1 MPAFFRPLLALS
13 ALVAGLAAAQ
23 PATVSER
30 RSLVEGQAFALWLE
44 AGSVT
49 VSVRSPVAAAEAPVA
64 DASAAAGGAAAAPS
78 AGLDAGQGPAEIEI
92 EAGLEPGQ
100 RLRWRESPG
109 LLQLRLE
116 DPARLRPRP
125 AGLRLVL
132 PPGRALRLDLGE
144 AQLRLTGLQGG
155 RLRVQGGEGEVAIEA
170 RDADVFVQTRNG
182 SQVLRL
188 QGGRL
193 RADSLGGAIDLE
205 AAGMETVSVETF
217 SGDLRI
223 ALPADDSAALAF
235 VQALGRAE
243 VPEAFTA
250 LPQGL
255 RVLGEGRGRVR
266 LESFSGNV
274 FVRTLPAGTRP
285 ALPPE
290 APAATAR

>member
-13 ALVAGLAAAQ
+13 ALAAGLAAAQ

-30 RSLVEGQAFALWLE
+30 RPLAEGQAFALWLE
-44 AGSVT
+44 AGSVA
-49 VSVRSPVAAAEAPVA
+49 VSVQPPAAAAEALLA
-64 DASAAAGGAAAAPS
+64 DASAAAGGAAAAS
-78 AGLDAGQGPAEIEI
+78 AESDAGQGLAEVRV

-116 DPARLRPRP
+116 DAVRLRPRP

-132 PPGRALRLDLGE
+132 PPGRVLRLDLGE
-144 AQLRLTGLQGG
+144 ARLRLTGLQGG
-155 RLRVQGGEGEVAIEA
+155 RLRVQGGEGEVAIVA

-182 SQVLRL
+182 PQLLRL
-188 QGGRL
+188 KGGRL

-223 ALPADDSAALAF
+223 ALPADDSAALVFA
-235 VQALGRAE
+235 QALGRAE

-250 LPQGL
+250 VPQGL
-255 RVLGEGRGRVR
+255 RVLGDGRGRVR

-274 FVRTLPAGTRP
+274 FVRTLPAGTLP
-285 ALPPE
+285 TLPPE
-290 APAATAR
+290 APAANAR

>member
-1 MPAFFRPLLALS
+1 MPAFLRPLLALS
-13 ALVAGLAAAQ
+13 ALAAGLAAAQ
-23 PATVSER
+23 PAAVSER
-30 RSLVEGQAFALWLE
+30 RPLAEGQAFALWLE

-49 VSVRSPVAAAEAPVA
+49 VSVQPLAAAAEAPVA
-64 DASAAAGGAAAAPS
+64 DASAAAGGAAAASS
-78 AGLDAGQGPAEIEI
+78 AEPDAGQGLAEVLV

-100 RLRWRESPG
+100 RLRWRERPG

-132 PPGRALRLDLGE
+132 PPGRVLRLDLGE
-144 AQLRLTGLQGG
+144 ARLRLTGLQGG

-182 SQVLRL
+182 PQVLRL
-188 QGGRL
+188 EGGRL

-255 RVLGEGRGRVR
+255 RVLGEGRGQVR

-274 FVRTLPAGTRP
+274 FVRTLPAGTLP
-285 ALPPE
+285 VLPPE
-290 APAATAR
+290 APAAAAR